1 MTVRVARTR
10 AATLRH
16 TFEVDETPTDST
28 TTVAVAVT
36 DANGANVASGNAVS
50 AGAGTGTYTFALPA
64 QAQLAT
70 LTVAWSATI
79 EGAAVVETD
88 VVEIVGGFV
97 FSLAEGRASDRV
109 LADTTK
115 YTTADLLDA
124 RVEVEVELERITQ
137 RAFVPRYRRVVL
149 DGTGSRDIL
158 LPDGG
163 DDLVAGILLRGV
175 RLPVRSATMAPR
187 IGQSF
192 TALTAPQLAA
202 LAVTRD
208 GLLRRTDG
216 NVWTEGLANIVLE
229 YEYGSDAPPED
240 LKRAALVRFR
250 SRLNI
255 HHTGIPDRAMS
266 YTATDGGTYRL
277 SMPGAASTGI
287 PDVDAVYARYSRGG
301 NAGTGKDGGP
311 VPASRT
317 LDYSPQ
323 RWSLF
328 HQGRST

>member
-16 TFEVDETPTDST
+16 TFYVDETPTDSST
-28 TTVAVAVT
+28 AVTVAVT
-36 DANGANVASGNAVS
+36 DANGDAVASGGAVL
-50 AGAGTGTYTFALPA
+50 AGAGEYTFALPA
-64 QAQLAT
+64 QADLSS

-79 EGAAVVETD
+79 GGADVVETGQ
-88 VVEIVGGFV
+88 VEIVGGHL
-97 FSLAEGRASDRV
+97 FSLAEGRASDQV
-109 LADTTK
+109 LADSTK
-115 YTTADLLDA
+115 YTTAQMAAA
-124 RVEVEVELERITQ
+124 RVEVEVECERICQ

-149 DGTGSRDIL
+149 DGTGTRDLL

-175 RLPVRSATMAPR
+175 HLPVRSATVAPR
-187 IGQSF
+187 AGQASV
-192 TALTAPQLAA
+192 ALTAPQLAA

-216 NVWTEGLANIVLE
+216 NTWTEGLSNVVLE

-255 HHTGIPDRAMS
+255 HRTGIPDRAVS
-266 YTATDGGTYRL
+266 YSAAEGGTYRL

-301 NAGTGKDGGP
+301 NAGGKDGRP

-317 LDYSPQ
+317 LDYTPQ
-323 RWSLF
+323 RYSLF
-328 HQGRST
+328 HQGRH